1 MRLRKFDP
9 RKKKTAKVLG
19 STMAYVDYGSGDPIV
34 LLHGNPTSSYLW
46 REVIPELGGSGR
58 CIAPDLIGMGDSARV
73 AQGPD
78 AYRFSMHAEYLEAL
92 LEVLDVRESVTL
104 VGHDWGGAL
113 LFDWGR
119 KNQSAV
125 KGVAFMETIVT
136 PLTWDDWP
144 ESATR
149 IFQGMR
155 SPSGEE
161 LILTKNIFVERILPG
176 SVLSPL
182 SDEDMAVYRA
192 PYLESGESR
201 RPTLTWPREIPIDG
215 EPEFMVDVVSASE
228 TWLSGPQV
236 PKLFVNADPGSI
248 VGDRLR
254 ELVRSWPNLSE
265 VTVPGLH
272 FIQEDS
278 GPEIGR
284 AIASWLNE
292 L

>member
-92 LEVLDVRESVTL
+92 LEVLDVRESVAL

-248 VGDRLR
+248 VGDRVR